1 MQPAWTNWMMHLETS
16 EESPGVL
23 EDSPQS
29 AEKEE
34 LLSDCLGV
42 NLGLVSPG
50 RILSDPEAIN
60 LYHC

>member
-1 MQPAWTNWMMHLETS
+1 MMHLETS
-16 EESPGVL
+16 AESPGVL

-29 AEKEE
+29 AEKEK

-42 NLGLVSPG
+42 NLGVLSPG